1 MCKSLLN
8 KLKNE
13 EILEYNLL
21 VSKKFQIIDAKLSV
35 LLIQCNAIYLSNLSW
50 VNNSHCERF
59 KAASIYYDI
68 S

>member
-35 LLIQCNAIYLSNLSW
+35 LLIQCNAIYLSNLS
-50 VNNSHCERF
+50 
-59 KAASIYYDI
+59 
-68 S
+68 

>member
-21 VSKKFQIIDAKLSV
+21 VSKKFQIIDAKL
-35 LLIQCNAIYLSNLSW
+35 ICTTNPM
-50 VNNSHCERF
+50 
-59 KAASIYYDI
+59 
-68 S
+68 